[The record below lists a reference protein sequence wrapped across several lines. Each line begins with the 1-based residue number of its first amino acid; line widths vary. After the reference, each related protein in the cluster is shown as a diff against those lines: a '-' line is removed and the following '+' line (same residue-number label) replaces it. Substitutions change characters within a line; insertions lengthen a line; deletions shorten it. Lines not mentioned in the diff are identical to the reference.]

1 MDGKARSLSEYN
13 GKPVIVIFYLGYGC
27 LHCAEQLK
35 ELTKKFDGFRN
46 AGFDVVAIS
55 TDKQENLK
63 RAYAD
68 LETGFPF
75 PLLADPEMSVFRQY
89 RCFDDFEKVALHGTF
104 VVDRNGLV
112 RWQDI
117 SFEPFMD
124 MDFLLKESVRLLNLD
139 LKASISSPS
148 PGEAE

>member
-1 MDGKARSLSEYN
+1 M
-13 GKPVIVIFYLGYGC
+13 
-27 LHCAEQLK
+27 
-35 ELTKKFDGFRN
+35 TKKFEGFRN

-75 PLLADPEMSVFRQY
+75 PLLADPDMNVFRQY
-89 RCFDDFEKVALHGTF
+89 RCYDDFEKAALHGTF
-104 VVDRNGLV
+104 VIDRSGLV

-124 MDFLLKESVRLLNLD
+124 MDFLLKESIRLLHLD
-139 LKASISSPS
+139 LKVSTATPS

>member
-1 MDGKARSLSEYN
+1 MDGKTRTLAEYN

-35 ELTKKFDGFRN
+35 EMTKKIDRFRN
-46 AGFDVVAIS
+46 AGFEVVAIS

-68 LETGFPF
+68 LEAGFPF
-75 PLLADPEMSVFRQY
+75 PLLADPEMNVFRQY
-89 RCFDDFEKVALHGTF
+89 RCYDDFEKAALHGTF
-104 VVDRNGLV
+104 VIDRNGLV

-124 MDFLLKESVRLLNLD
+124 MDFLLKESIRLLNPD
-139 LKASISSPS
+139 LKASISSS
-148 PGEAE
+148 SRGEAE